1 MVGFAEMTAPRS
13 NLERPKSSN
22 NLNLGIRFFSTLAA
36 RRWGHLLIW
45 IASKPLAL
53 RKFSTER
60 AFSGVLTW
68 RSWEDEAMAPCF
80 ENPKEST
87 NRLTMKEEVE
97 EGKAV
102 PSLMREEGE
111 VREEGL
117 WRMLNIRMKR
127 ERNDMGNEKLG
138 FAERLGFCQGQDFE
152 DLEEDHQLQ
161 C

>member
-22 NLNLGIRFFSTLAA
+22 NLNLGA
-36 RRWGHLLIW
+36 
-45 IASKPLAL
+45 
-53 RKFSTER
+53 
-60 AFSGVLTW
+60 
-68 RSWEDEAMAPCF
+68 SWEDAAMAPCF

-111 VREEGL
+111 VRGEGFVE
-117 WRMLNIRMKR
+117 N
-127 ERNDMGNEKLG
+127 
-138 FAERLGFCQGQDFE
+138 C
-152 DLEEDHQLQ
+152 
-161 C
+161 